1 MKAWMRLAPVAA
13 ILAVLL
19 ALYLSG
25 ASHYFTLQGLRDH
38 ELALEDLVRRHP
50 VQALAFYMGTY
61 AAVCALCLPFNL
73 ILTLAGGLMFGP
85 WIGGGATVIAGAVG
99 SLGAYY
105 AARTAIGAPLL
116 RMAEQR
122 GGALHKA
129 IEGFGRNAFSYVL
142 SLRLI
147 PIFPFWLVSVAA
159 GVASPPIWTFFL
171 GTMLGIIPACF
182 IYAGLG
188 SGLSKAFASGKP
200 VSLELIFQPHIIW
213 PLIGLAV
220 LSLAPAAAARLRRA
234 P

>member
-1 MKAWMRLAPVAA
+1 MKAWLRLAPVAL
-13 ILAVLL
+13 ILAVL
-19 ALYLSG
+19 AAIYLSG
-25 ASHYFTLQGLRDH
+25 GAHYFTLASLRDH
-38 ELALEDLVRRHP
+38 ERTLEGLVERHPLGALAL
-50 VQALAFYMGTY
+50 YMGAY

-85 WIGGGATVIAGAVG
+85 WIGGAATVFAGGVG

-116 RMAEQR
+116 HMAERR
-122 GGALHKA
+122 GGTLKKA

-159 GVASPPIWTFFL
+159 GVASPPIWAFLL

-188 SGLSKAFASGKP
+188 SGLGKAFASGRP
-200 VSLELIFQPHIIW
+200 VTLDIIFAPHIIW
-213 PLIGLAV
+213 PLVGLAV
-220 LSLAPAAAARLRRA
+220 LSLAPAAAARLRKS